1 MNHFINI
8 YHNRADDYQRMMEFE
23 DVEGNLVGALERV
36 SSVAGK
42 RVLDL
47 GTGTGR
53 LPVML
58 ADQTKQMVGLDLH
71 RGMLREHQ
79 RQQAQQNDLW
89 GLVQGDMRLLPFPSD
104 WADVVT
110 AGWAIG
116 HFVGWYGDDWQTQIG
131 RVLSEMQR
139 LVRPDGSLIIIETL
153 TTGSMEPAPPN
164 QGLATY
170 YAWLESE
177 WGFQRQQIRTDY
189 QFDSVDEAVTRT
201 EFFFGP
207 ELAATVR
214 EKGWARIPE
223 WTGVWAKQI

>member
-1 MNHFINI
+1 
-8 YHNRADDYQRMMEFE
+8 
-23 DVEGNLVGALERV
+23 
-36 SSVAGK
+36 
-42 RVLDL
+42 
-47 GTGTGR
+47 
-53 LPVML
+53 
-58 ADQTKQMVGLDLH
+58 
-71 RGMLREHQ
+71 
-79 RQQAQQNDLW
+79 
-89 GLVQGDMRLLPFPSD
+89 
-104 WADVVT
+104 
-110 AGWAIG
+110 
-116 HFVGWYGDDWQTQIG
+116 
-131 RVLSEMQR
+131 MQR
-139 LVRPDGSLIIIETL
+139 LVGPDGSLIIIETL